1 MATKKTSKKSASST
15 TTKNSSGKYV
25 FIDSVLAGI
34 LETATVSKKGEVVLK
49 KTELKGILEA
59 SLLEAGKAAAKGEK
73 VRLPVIGTLMM
84 KDVPA
89 RKAGKVMN
97 RFTGEMVDQE
107 ARPASRK
114 PRWSFPKS
122 LKDLFAE
129 KKNWK

>member
-1 MATKKTSKKSASST
+1 MAKKKTSKKSSA
-15 TTKNSSGKYV
+15 KNVSDKYV

-34 LETATVSKKGEVVLK
+34 LETATVNKKGEVVLK

-59 SLLEAGKAAAKGEK
+59 SLSEAGKAAARGEK

-97 RFTGEMVDQE
+97 RFTGEMVDQA

>member
-1 MATKKTSKKSASST
+1 MAISKKSTSNVSS
-15 TTKNSSGKYV
+15 KYV
-25 FIDSVLAGI
+25 FIDSVLAGV
-34 LETATVSKKGEVVLK
+34 LETATTNKKGEVVLK
-49 KTELKGILEA
+49 KAELKAVLEA
-59 SLLEAGKAAAKGEK
+59 SFLEAGKAAARGEK

-97 RFTGEMVDQE
+97 RFSGEMVDQA

-114 PRWSFPKS
+114 PRFSFPKS